1 MEPTRQT
8 VYAIMS
14 SRRAAHLERCAPNS
28 SFNGAV
34 RTPALASRLIAR
46 SDTPFHVCPPGQ
58 VEKQLGLGSD
68 SIVDKWVK
76 GLPGGAK
83 TTVVSLLGR
92 KPGGLSEFSFY
103 SSSGASET
111 PEERGKRPLFQDWLS
126 QRHRDRGIEV
136 VEHPTTDFKLLARE
150 LFKTVSRQIDLL
162 LTSGRTVVFV
172 DSGGVTRT
180 SQVCRH
186 AGLVEDSRS

>member
-1 MEPTRQT
+1 MEPYKLRRWRRG
-8 VYAIMS
+8 S
-14 SRRAAHLERCAPNS
+14 SPDQIRLFTCARPGRSKGNS
-28 SFNGAV
+28 
-34 RTPALASRLIAR
+34 
-46 SDTPFHVCPPGQ
+46 
-58 VEKQLGLGSD
+58 GSVPD

-83 TTVVSLLGR
+83 TTVVSLLGQ
-92 KPGGLSEFSFY
+92 KPDGLSEFSFY
-103 SSSGASET
+103 SFSGASET

-126 QRHRDRGIEV
+126 HRHRDRGIEV

-150 LFKTVSRQIDLL
+150 LLETVSRQIDLL
-162 LTSGRTVVFV
+162 LTSGRTVVLV
-172 DSGGVTRT
+172 DSGGETRT